1 MSAAQGAGRW
11 GGAGASRL
19 RSAKR
24 DVVVL
29 PRPVDAREGLL
40 VHQAREAVASRNFLG
55 NLHEHKV
62 LVDLRGRS
70 AEKGRVLILVGRDLA
85 VPGAHGDP
93 HHEALVLNLL
103 DAGHRDLVGRA
114 HVVITHLLATRR
126 VLPHDCAAG
135 ELEVH
140 PLVEGRSRHEEVLL
154 LQTDVWLHAAD
165 RIAEE
170 LEQPRGLDVHRLHRA
185 KQRRLLV
192 ERVAVEG
199 DEDRRDED
207 RVSAQEDRRGGVY
220 DGVAA
225 GGVRGAH
232 AAVGV
237 RGAVSLSL
245 EQLLPLELVLHLAVR
260 AEGEHGIL
268 HLARQPVAEATRT
281 ERLEPVRVDGGAL
294 VVRPVHH
301 GGGHLVRRGGRPLGI
316 VKGAC
321 GEALLAQVLVGHCA
335 RELVRAEVLGGGDK
349 VAAGHSGGGH
359 AREGR
364 APRGGREA
372 LGRRDEHGRRDKHDQ
387 GRTST
392 N

>member
-1 MSAAQGAGRW
+1 M
-11 GGAGASRL
+11 ASG
-19 RSAKR
+19 
-24 DVVVL
+24 D
-29 PRPVDAREGLL
+29 LL
-40 VHQAREAVASRNFLG
+40 ED
-55 NLHEHKV
+55 LHDLQV
-62 LVDLRGRS
+62 LVDLRGRE
-70 AEKGRVLILVGRDLA
+70 AEERRKLVLVGRDLA
-85 VPGAHGDP
+85 VARAQRDAH
-93 HHEALVLNLL
+93 HHALVLDLL
-103 DAGHRDLVGRA
+103 HARERDGVDRR
-114 HVVITHLLATRR
+114 HVVVARLLPARRHLAHHRAPRELQVGPAVVLLA
-126 VLPHDCAAG
+126 
-135 ELEVH
+135 
-140 PLVEGRSRHEEVLL
+140 RHEEELL
-154 LQTDVWLHAAD
+154 LEADV
-165 RIAEE
+165 
-170 LEQPRGLDVHRLHRA
+170 GLDRLGVEAQVLDQAAGLFGDGTHRA
-185 KQRRLLV
+185 EQRRLLV

-207 RVSAQEDRRGGVY
+207 RVSAQEDGRGGVD

-245 EQLLPLELVLHLAVR
+245 EQLLPLELVLHFAVR
-260 AEGEHGIL
+260 AEGEHGVL

-281 ERLEPVRVDGGAL
+281 ERLEPVRVDGGSL

-321 GEALLAQVLVGHCA
+321 GEALLAQVLVRHGA

-364 APRGGREA
+364 ALGGGREA
-372 LGRRDEHGRRDKHDQ
+372 SGRRDEHPAGTSDRS
-387 GRTST
+387 RT